1 MAAIDKTYL
10 NNWNEFD
17 TVRNWALNQS
27 FKLKNGETIYLKDY
41 MYYHNLTKK
50 EWDEMH
56 DKRVKEVEELYN
68 NPEYIA
74 QCKELYGN
82 DWEFNAENFFDV
94 VLWNTPI
101 YVDIWLIRNCPFDF
115 IQNRLKE
122 QYGGGWSKEA
132 FTCHNDE
139 DMYEQIKN
147 GTSIYDT
154 YKRNGL
160 GKKAKIKFYDY
171 KLNNLLRDKNIH
183 WFIEVNPSWYKSIKI
198 QGNNISF
205 WYNDT
210 DDMWYSDEEAMPW
223 TSSDAFRKGTLT
235 KKNIIN
241 LIRKWNLPK
250 DTYVKFLGTLKEK
263 NNYYTAEFLVRVY

>member
-17 TVRNWALNQS
+17 SVRNWALNQS
-27 FKLKNGETIYLKDY
+27 FKLKNGEIIHLKNY
-41 MYYHNLTKK
+41 MYYPNLTKK

-56 DKRVKEVEELYN
+56 DESIKYAEKLYN

-74 QCKELYGN
+74 QYKELYGN
-82 DWEFNAENFFDV
+82 DWKFNAEDFFDV
-94 VLWNTPI
+94 VLWNTPT

-115 IQNRLKE
+115 IQDRLKE

-139 DMYEQIKN
+139 NMYEQIKN
-147 GTSIYDT
+147 GISIYDT

-160 GKKAKIKFYDY
+160 GKNTKVHFHNY
-171 KLNNLLRDKNIH
+171 KNIPRDKKC
-183 WFIEVNPSWYKSIKI
+183 WWWI
-198 QGNNISF
+198 QIDNLNDKYNYW
-205 WYNDT
+205 WYNKYDN
-210 DDMWYSDEEAMPW
+210 MWYADEEAMP
-223 TSSDAFRKGTLT
+223 TSSDTCHIEGALT

-241 LIRKWNLPK
+241 LVKKWNLPK
-250 DTYVKFLGTLKEK
+250 GFKIKFTC
-263 NNYYTAEFLVRVY
+263 FLTENGKRYDEDFYITTH